1 MGSRVASLFQ
11 LSVQATTTA
20 TPFAPDWT
28 MLLAQQRAQA
38 MMTVPELPVR
48 LTLVRLLV
56 Q

>member
-11 LSVQATTTA
+11 LSVQVTTTA
-20 TPFAPDWT
+20 TPFAPDLT
-28 MLLAQQRAQA
+28 MVPAQQRAQA

-48 LTLVRLLV
+48 LTLMRLLV